1 VIRASRIVVALAV
14 LVLAACAP
22 DPGAQEREARL
33 LVFEKLSQ
41 PNQAA
46 LVGPVVMQS
55 DFAIV
60 DWTRGRSGGRTLLRR
75 GSDGWNMVL
84 CGGEP
89 LKHRPVLERAGVPD
103 GTAGVL
109 VTKLLREES
118 RLRDGRREQIEQW
131 RGARTDGAKVDCPE
145 YRGP

>member
-1 VIRASRIVVALAV
+1 VISPGRIVVALAV
-14 LVLAACAP
+14 LALAACAP
-22 DPGAQEREARL
+22 DRGTQEREARV

-41 PNQAA
+41 PDRAA

-60 DWTRGRSGGRTLLRR
+60 DWTRGRDGGRTLLRR
-75 GSDGWNMVL
+75 GRDGWSMVL
-84 CGGEP
+84 CGGAP
-89 LKHRPVLERAGVPD
+89 LKRRPVLEQAGVPD

-109 VTKLLREES
+109 VTKLLREEG
-118 RLRDGRREQIEQW
+118 RLRDGRREQIDLW
-131 RGARTDGAKVDCPE
+131 RGARTDGVKVDCPE